1 MMKLIGISFCILL
14 CGTLIKSENKA
25 VYFILSLS
33 GGILAFLSVS
43 DKVSQLFNQIMKLGE
58 SIPASQSYVRLML
71 KVLCIVLIVGF
82 TCDTCRDNGENAL
95 ASFVETGGKVII
107 ISMIMPLFEAVLDTV
122 IGLIK

>member
-1 MMKLIGISFCILL
+1 MMKLIGISFCVLL

-58 SIPASQSYVRLML
+58 SIPASQS
-71 KVLCIVLIVGF
+71 
-82 TCDTCRDNGENAL
+82 
-95 ASFVETGGKVII
+95 
-107 ISMIMPLFEAVLDTV
+107 
-122 IGLIK
+122 

>member
-1 MMKLIGISFCILL
+1 MAKLIGIAFCILL
-14 CGTLIKSENKA
+14 CGVLIKNENKT
-25 VYFILSLS
+25 VYFLLSLC

-43 DKVSQLFNQIMKLGE
+43 DKVS
-58 SIPASQSYVRLML
+58 RLML

-82 TCDTCRDNGENAL
+82 TCDTCRDNGESAL

-107 ISMIMPLFEAVLDTV
+107 ISMIMPLFETVLNTV

>member
-1 MMKLIGISFCILL
+1 MAKLIGIAFCILL
-14 CGTLIKSENKA
+14 CGVLIKNENKT
-25 VYFILSLS
+25 VYFLLSLC

-43 DKVSQLFNQIMKLGE
+43 DKVSRLFREIMSLGE
-58 SIPASQSYVRLML
+58 SIPAAQSYVRLML

-82 TCDTCRDNGENAL
+82 TCDTCRDNGESAL

-107 ISMIMPLFEAVLDTV
+107 ISMIMPLFETVLNTV